1 LGRISIQGVVKVR
14 LVQAKSLNQ
23 RKNSFQENPLENLI
37 IDGRGVPLA
46 HNRRRVVRVLAG
58 DAAATLADQVL
69 MFVLLQTLVL
79 ARDGAAFILAAL
91 MAADYL
97 PGLALG
103 PLCGAVLDRF
113 GGRTWPLAL
122 NLTKALMALA
132 LALMIG
138 LEAKPAALLVVY
150 FLERSAGQA
159 YLVSRLTLFPALV
172 KESELLRL
180 NALAARVSLIM
191 RAIGPPLAGAVA
203 GVWGPRPS
211 LVLSAAL
218 LALAGL
224 VLGPGPESP
233 RAAITPAK
241 TMALSGALKKGLAV
255 LSRRTGLR
263 RVFGLLTLI
272 ILGGG
277 LVNFCAPLLAAE
289 RLAEAGPGIFWLGL
303 MTGAFNLG
311 SIAATFGVD
320 RFKGVR
326 SQGLIFRLSA
336 GLCGPACLALI
347 PAQGGPALAIGF
359 LVFGLVSQP
368 GLVILSTW
376 VQGQAPV
383 EARGRVLALASSLQA
398 GGYLAASFIGAGLQ
412 SLSGLGLLLVLAGIL
427 MACAA
432 LPSPPAL
439 DK

>member
-1 LGRISIQGVVKVR
+1 M
-14 LVQAKSLNQ
+14 
-23 RKNSFQENPLENLI
+23 ENLI
-37 IDGRGVPLA
+37 AGRLGFASA

-69 MFVLLQTLVL
+69 VFVLLQTLVL
-79 ARDGAAFILAAL
+79 ARDKAAFILAAL

-103 PLCGAVLDRF
+103 PVCGAVLDRF
-113 GGRTWPLAL
+113 GGRIWPLAL
-122 NLTKALMALA
+122 NLVKALMALA

-138 LEAKPAALLVVY
+138 FEAKPAALLFVY
-150 FLERSAGQA
+150 FLGRSAGQA

-172 KESELLRL
+172 KESDLLRL

-191 RAIGPPLAGAVA
+191 RAIGPPLAGAAA

-211 LVLSAAL
+211 LILSAGL
-218 LALAGL
+218 LTLAGL
-224 VLGPGPESP
+224 ILGPGPESP
-233 RAAITPAK
+233 RKAITPAK
-241 TMALSGALKKGLAV
+241 SMALSGALKKGLAV
-255 LSRRTGLR
+255 LSRRPGLR

-289 RLAEAGPGIFWLGL
+289 RPAEAGPGIFWLGL

-311 SIAATFGVD
+311 SIAATFGLD
-320 RFKGVR
+320 RFKGKGE
-326 SQGLIFRLSA
+326 GLIFRLSA

-347 PAQGGPALAIGF
+347 QAQGGPALAIGF

-368 GLVILSTW
+368 GLVILSAW
-376 VQGQAPV
+376 VQGQAPT

-412 SLSGLGLLLVLAGIL
+412 DFGGLGLLLVLAGIL

>member
-1 LGRISIQGVVKVR
+1 M
-14 LVQAKSLNQ
+14 
-23 RKNSFQENPLENLI
+23 ENLI
-37 IDGRGVPLA
+37 AGRSGTASA

-58 DAAATLADQVL
+58 DAAVTLADQVL
-69 MFVLLQTLVL
+69 LFVLLQTLVL
-79 ARDGAAFILAAL
+79 ARDKAAFILAAL

-103 PLCGAVLDRF
+103 PVCGVVLDRF

-122 NLTKALMALA
+122 NLAKALMALA

-150 FLERSAGQA
+150 FLGRSAGQA

-172 KESELLRL
+172 KESELLCL

-191 RAIGPPLAGAVA
+191 RAIGPPLAGAAA

-218 LALAGL
+218 LTLAGL
-224 VLGPGPESP
+224 ILGPGPESP
-233 RAAITPAK
+233 RNAITPAK
-241 TMALSGALKKGLAV
+241 TVDISGALKEGLAV
-255 LSRRTGLR
+255 LSRRPGLR

-311 SIAATFGVD
+311 SIAATFGLD
-320 RFKGVR
+320 RFKGKGE
-326 SQGLIFRLSA
+326 GLIFRLSA
-336 GLCGPACLALI
+336 GMCGLACLALI

-359 LVFGLVSQP
+359 LIFGLVSQP
-368 GLVILSTW
+368 GLVILSAW
-376 VQGQAPV
+376 VQGQAPA

-412 SLSGLGLLLVLAGIL
+412 SFGGLGLLLVLAGIL

-439 DK
+439 SK